1 MSNLRYWCNPTFRL
15 FLQFLL
21 IFITLVVLTS
31 VAELYIIIIIFNLI
45 IKLLAKNKTIF
56 YKKML
61 FLK

>member
-56 YKKML
+56 Y
-61 FLK
+61 